1 MKITTKWKPIEELV
15 CFQLGKGNVQK
26 TISLLSHL
34 LLLSFHQVLMDKV
47 HLKDSALHFDGNKRS
62 ISVICS

>member
-15 CFQLGKGNVQK
+15 SFQLGRGKCPEDHQ
-26 TISLLSHL
+26 SSHL

-47 HLKDSALHFDGNKRS
+47 HLKDSALHFDDNKRS
-62 ISVICS
+62 VFVICS